1 MNAPSYEAMARLRN
15 DPGASGADLFAA
27 AEELRDSFVRSEHLI
42 GLLPRDAPE
51 VLVDGLQRAGRAGVV
66 AAWLELGRL
75 LAYGS
80 APWAPYPEQD
90 IAASIAAY
98 QEADRAGSLAGALG
112 WIRIAYFADS
122 EAHEEAAARR
132 LDELLAAHPEDPEV
146 LLLSGY
152 LRYQGYGHPADPVAA
167 VPFHRAAAERGSAD
181 AAFEMSVIHG
191 TGSGVPEDQD
201 ESRRWTFRA
210 AELGSVRAM
219 GNLGGMYA
227 TGHGVAQNPV
237 TALEWYAKAA
247 GAGHPKSAF
256 TAGVMC
262 LTGDGGLPVDEDRAA
277 KFFAAAEELG
287 VDVDDQLDMMG
298 LVRPTS

>member
-15 DPGASGADLFAA
+15 DQGASGPDLFAA
-27 AEELRDSFVRSEHLI
+27 AKELRDSFVRSDHLI
-42 GLLPRDAPE
+42 GLLPKDAPE
-51 VLVDGLQRAGRAGVV
+51 VIVDGLVRAGRAGVV
-66 AAWLELGRL
+66 DAWLELGRL
-75 LAYGS
+75 LAYGA
-80 APWAPYPEQD
+80 APWAPYPERD
-90 IAASIAAY
+90 VLGSITAY

-112 WIRIAYFADS
+112 WIRIAYYANS
-122 EAHEEAAARR
+122 AAHEQAAAAR
-132 LDELLAAHPEDPEV
+132 LDELLAANPDDSEV

-152 LRYQGYGHPADPVAA
+152 LRHQGYGHPADPAAA
-167 VPFHRAAAERGSAD
+167 VPYHRAAADLGNAH
-181 AAFEMSVIHG
+181 AAFELSVLYG

-227 TGHGVAQNPV
+227 TGHGVEQNPV
-237 TALEWYAKAA
+237 TALEWYTKAA
-247 GAGHPKSAF
+247 EAGHPKSAF

-262 LTGDGGLPVDEDRAA
+262 LIGDGGLPVDEVQAA

-287 VDVDDQLDMMG
+287 VDVDDELSLMG
-298 LVRPTS
+298 LSR